1 VRVIRYN
8 RLIGA
13 LLPLAIAAVGV
24 VTIPASAATTREATM
39 AQGAAT
45 ARGAAVALDAAPA
58 QVGPAA
64 RVAAG
69 SEPRV
74 CPAARPGWASC
85 QAVYLISG
93 VAGTSSPAF
102 LDAKTPVGG
111 YGPSELRRAYN
122 LTRDAR
128 ARGRHETVA
137 IVDAYR
143 DPDAAIDLASYRS
156 YFHLGQCAT
165 SSGCLRIVN
174 QKGRSSPLPKA
185 SADWAVEQS
194 LDLDM
199 ISAICPHC
207 HILLVEARSSSN
219 ANLGRA
225 EDTAVRLGARFVSN
239 SWSSTEERGQSAD
252 NHYFN
257 HPGDAVV
264 VASGDSGYGTSY
276 PADLQFV
283 TAVGG
288 TELTHHRSGTRA
300 WTETAWGSASKG
312 AEGTGSGCS
321 PLTAK
326 PSWQAAAVDTAAG
339 GCADRTEND
348 VSAVADPATGVAVYD
363 TYKTRGTWALVGGT
377 SAATPIIAATYA
389 LAGDPAPRSYPA
401 SYPYQHRGHFHDV
414 VSGSDGVCP
423 AASSYLCQ
431 ARKGYDGPT
440 GLGTP
445 LGVAGFSAAGTDPVT
460 LLDPGAQRPAHGA
473 FSLTLT
479 GLDTRAGARS
489 LAWAATGL
497 PAGVSVR
504 PASGSTDATLTGTLA
519 ASIAKGTTY
528 RVVVTATDHKTGASA
543 TTRFT
548 ITVT

>member
-1 VRVIRYN
+1 MRVIRYN

-13 LLPLAIAAVGV
+13 LLPLAIAAVGAV
-24 VTIPASAATTREATM
+24 AIPAAAATTARGITTARGTTTAREAT
-39 AQGAAT
+39 T
-45 ARGAAVALDAAPA
+45 ARAAGPA
-58 QVGPAA
+58 QAGPAA

-69 SEPRV
+69 SQPHV

-85 QAVYLISG
+85 QAIYQISG
-93 VAGTSSPAF
+93 VAGTSAAAF
-102 LDAKTPVGG
+102 LNAKTPVGG
-111 YGPSELRRAYN
+111 NGPAELRKAYN
-122 LTRDAR
+122 LTRDSL

-165 SSGCLRIVN
+165 TSGCLRIVN
-174 QKGRSSPLPKA
+174 QNGRSRRLPKA
-185 SADWAVEQS
+185 SPEWAVEQS

-199 ISAICPHC
+199 ISAVCPHC
-207 HILLVEARSSSN
+207 HILLVEARSPSN

-225 EDTAVRLGARFVSN
+225 ENTAVRLGARFVSN
-239 SWSSTEERGQSAD
+239 SWSSTEEKGQSAD

-326 PSWQAAAVDTAAG
+326 PSWQRAAV
-339 GCADRTEND
+339 GCGDRTEND

-401 SYPYQHRGHFHDV
+401 SYPYQHPGHFHDV

-423 AASSYLCQ
+423 AVSSYLCQ

-445 LGVAGFSAAGTDPVT
+445 LGVSGFSAAGTDPVT

-489 LAWAATGL
+489 LAYTATGL
-497 PAGVSVR
+497 PSGLTLR
-504 PASGSTDATLTGTLA
+504 PASGSTGATLTGTLA

>member
-1 VRVIRYN
+1 MRVIRYN
-8 RLIGA
+8 RLIAA
-13 LLPLAIAAVGV
+13 LFPLAITAASA
-24 VTIPASAATTREATM
+24 VTIPAAVASATVISATGQTAVTG
-39 AQGAAT
+39 QTAAT
-45 ARGAAVALDAAPA
+45 A
-58 QVGPAA
+58 GPASA
-64 RVAAG
+64 
-69 SEPRV
+69 SERRV
-74 CPAARPGWASC
+74 CPAPRPGWAECES
-85 QAVYLISG
+85 VYQLIKG
-93 VAGTSSPAF
+93 AAQDAPAF
-102 LDAKTPVGG
+102 ASSATPAGG
-111 YGPSELRRAYN
+111 FGPTALREAYN
-122 LTRDAR
+122 LTHDSLV
-128 ARGRHETVA
+128 RGRHETVA

-143 DPDAAIDLASYRS
+143 DPDAAIDLATYRS
-156 YFHLGQCAT
+156 HFKLGQCPT
-165 SSGCLRIVN
+165 TSGCLRIVN
-174 QKGRSSPLPKA
+174 QNGRTSPLPKA

-199 ISAICPHC
+199 ISAICPRC
-207 HILLVEARSSSN
+207 HILLVEAKSSSN
-219 ANLGRA
+219 ASLGRA

-239 SWSSTEERGQSAD
+239 SWSSTEEPGQSAD

-257 HPGDAVV
+257 HPGDAIV
-264 VASGDSGYGTSY
+264 VASGDSGYATSY
-276 PADLQFV
+276 PGDLQYV
-283 TAVGG
+283 TSVGG
-288 TELTHHRSGTRA
+288 TALTHKRSGTRA

-321 PLTAK
+321 SRTAK
-326 PSWQAAAVDTAAG
+326 PSWQRAAADIGTG
-339 GCADRTEND
+339 GCADRTQND

-377 SAATPIIAATYA
+377 SAATPIVAATYA

-401 SYPYQHRGHFHDV
+401 SYVYQHPGHFHDV
-414 VSGSDGVCP
+414 VSGVDGACP

-445 LGVAGFSAAGTDPVT
+445 LGVSGFSASGTDPVT

-489 LAWAATGL
+489 LAYTATGL
-497 PAGVSVR
+497 PAGVSLRSV
-504 PASGSTDATLTGTLA
+504 SGSTKATLTGTLA

-528 RVVVTATDHKTGASA
+528 HVAVTATDRKTHATA

-548 ITVT
+548 ITMS